1 MPISSNFL
9 SKYSDLLS
17 LSVRVSII
25 KLARAFRAVKHYLQN
40 LIGLYITKYNDINI
54 HIDVSSIAA
63 TSLHT

>member
-1 MPISSNFL
+1 MSISSNFV

-17 LSVRVSII
+17 LSVRVSIV
-25 KLARAFRAVKHYLQN
+25 KLAPAFRAVKHNLQN